1 MKLFV
6 PMIAPVALVGL
17 LAGCEVTNPTTTP
30 TTNVTDLPLM
40 GGYRS
45 PADEC
50 EKLGENELT
59 INYLDHTAHLVGCPE
74 DYEGLGVFQVDT
86 GGTEVARID
95 GWVLFS
101 IPRGY

>member
-1 MKLFV
+1 MKPFA
-6 PMIAPVALVGL
+6 PMIVPVALAGL
-17 LAGCEVTNPTTTP
+17 LAGCEVTKPTTTP

-40 GGYRS
+40 GGYRT

-59 INYLDHTAHLVGCPE
+59 INYLDHTADLVACPT
-74 DYEGLGVFQVDT
+74 DYEGLGVFQTDT
-86 GGTEVARID
+86 GGVEVARID

-101 IPRGY
+101 VPSGI

>member
-1 MKLFV
+1 MKPFT
-6 PMIAPVALVGL
+6 PVVIPAVAISLMT
-17 LAGCEVTNPTTTP
+17 GCDMGKPAYTP

-40 GGYRS
+40 GGYRT

-59 INYLDHTAHLVGCPE
+59 INYLDHTTDLVGCPE
-74 DYEGLGVFQVDT
+74 DYEGLGVFQADT
-86 GGTEVARID
+86 GGAEVARIN

-101 IPRGY
+101 IPRGT

>member
-1 MKLFV
+1 MKLF
-6 PMIAPVALVGL
+6 APVIIPAVAFSLV
-17 LAGCEVTNPTTTP
+17 AGCDMGKPTHTP

-40 GGYRS
+40 GGYRT

-59 INYLDHTAHLVGCPE
+59 INYLDHTADLVGCPE
-74 DYEGLGVFQVDT
+74 GYEGLGVFQVDT
-86 GGTEVARID
+86 GGVEVARIN

-101 IPRGY
+101 IPRGT

>member
-1 MKLFV
+1 MKFLV
-6 PMIAPVALVGL
+6 PVALIGT
-17 LAGCEVTNPTTTP
+17 LAGCEVMNPTTTP

-45 PADEC
+45 PADAC

-59 INYLDHTAHLVGCPE
+59 VNYLDHTADLVGCPA

-86 GGTEVARID
+86 GGVEVARID

-101 IPRGY
+101 VQRE